1 MCIGRRFAE
10 LEIEVLVSRIV
21 LDYKIEWNHEDM
33 KIKSVLVNIPDGD
46 LKFKFTE
53 I

>member
-1 MCIGRRFAE
+1 MCVGKRLAE
-10 LEIEVLVSRIV
+10 LEIEILVSRIV
-21 LDYKIEWNHEDM
+21 RNFNIQWQYPDM
-33 KIKSVLVNIPDGD
+33 RVKSVLVNIPEGD